1 MRKNILLAIFMAVV
15 CHFNVWAAMDT
26 DKHWNCDPTLY
37 PDNMTIVGVVEIDG
51 AEQGNTSL
59 EVGAFCGTECRGSE
73 MLHHFPQVER
83 YLVFLTV
90 YGEDNDAI
98 TFKLYDHDT
107 EMELDAYIDGM
118 TFTINAMHGTPIE
131 PYEFNFIPYYNVTVA
146 ANPTEAGS
154 VSGGGHFLA
163 HEPVTLTATPNTGYG
178 FVNWTEDGV
187 VVGTES
193 TLQFENLGDR
203 SLVANFE
210 MIMHHVDVGVNF
222 EAAGSATGA
231 GDFQEGSTVTVS
243 ATPNTGFVFD
253 RWSENGETVS
263 NSASYAFA
271 IWGDRDLT
279 AEFKL
284 AITDT
289 TAFSCV
295 EYDWHGQNYTSSG
308 TYYDTLSS
316 YLGIDSIVALHLTI
330 YPAYAYNL
338 YETACDSFL
347 WNDTYYYESGDYVD
361 AHQSIHGC
369 DSIYTLHLTINT
381 TRPLGNFTYMVPAN
395 NYINRYTDVNFY
407 WDGVVNANCYDF
419 YFWED
424 GNDRPTDPT
433 IANSTSVTAQRSGLE
448 HGITYHWCVVAKNEC
463 VEIESAERTFVCQLD
478 PAMSVI
484 PQGSLD
490 FGEVE
495 VGQSSSKNIAVSA
508 TALSEDISYSFLENE
523 YGADADF
530 FIITPSSNWNALK
543 GGTLQVTFT
552 PVAEQLYYNSAI
564 RIASGAFV
572 DTIYFTGSMANR
584 YVFTTNVDG
593 DVFTANDSITIT
605 GHVADVLG
613 NDVSDLDVDVYLLV
627 WGMRTTLRTT
637 SDENG
642 DYTVKYGP
650 RSSESGYYQV
660 GSCEK
665 NKNASAIH
673 DAFDIPGMSRTT
685 NNFIIWD
692 IYQDETVTGSISI
705 RNRSRIPLGS
715 IQVVPVAVPDGL
727 EASFDSFSLDALE
740 TGDLHYTFTGTEIST
755 NNNYAEAVFQ
765 LVSSDGITLNLTCYY
780 LCRQRRGD
788 LDVYPPSV
796 STTMKRNAQKMLT
809 FQVTN
814 NGNGETGAIS
824 IDLPNVEWMTVM
836 GGDSLASI
844 AVGDS
849 VAFSIRLFP
858 DENVPLTEYTG
869 NLAVNCA
876 NGNGFSVPYTIQA
889 TSDSTGM
896 LIVDV
901 TDDYT
906 YNTNNGSGP
915 HLEGASVYVV
925 GYYSLETVAQG
936 ETDSDGLFTVEDL
949 PEGYYY
955 LTVRAQSHDEYNNG
969 IIYIEGGKTNTQE
982 IYLQFQ
988 AISASWTVV
997 LTEVQDEYG
1006 LFLNNEIKTNVPVP
1020 VVLIES
1026 PSFFDTLE
1034 YGDTLQYSM
1043 TVSNRGLV
1051 DAYDTHITIEENYD
1065 EYVFIPMF
1073 DVIDTIHPHDV
1084 IIVPCIMT
1092 RVNEGREASSGRD
1105 LCKIGFDKSLAWYR
1119 CNQQLKCVEYQT
1131 QFTVGAPFVCS
1142 DYASYHPVSQTN
1154 PTNPTN
1160 NSNSGN
1166 SYPVNPP
1173 IPNGLQN
1180 NSYQSHQNASPEV
1193 ATTSQDCVPCWKS
1206 LDLPMTRTGES
1217 LLDYDAELQELI
1229 RMSRSYT
1236 TEDLSCTETGNNGT
1250 EWPLWAQTGDIS
1262 KIDPEL
1268 QTLMRDS
1275 RDGNE
1280 TFRVIIEMKDQYD
1293 NPNLERGTALM
1304 TRAERRDYVVN
1315 ELKRFSESSQAE
1327 VTRYLDAQATR
1338 GGVRVLH
1345 HFWIFNGI
1353 CCEATANCIDEL
1365 STRYDVRY
1373 MSLDAGIE
1381 LDETIIEEE
1390 RENEPLR
1397 FVEWH
1402 VSKVRANDVW
1412 NYPNSPGYTGAG
1424 VIVAILDTGV
1434 NYNHNAISDN
1444 MWNKSTDP
1452 NYDPNFPNHGWDFV
1466 DNDDDPMDG
1475 DTDDGHGSHVAGI
1488 VASHGLLHKSG
1499 IAPGATIMAIRM
1511 SGGNN
1516 WLTASFQGFEF
1527 AIEHGADIIN
1537 ASWGYKGIA
1546 CMSSYRDAMVNTM
1559 FAGVVVTK
1567 SAGNVGHKLGQYP
1580 RPNNITAP
1588 GGCPPPW
1595 HNDDQSVEGGL
1606 SALICVGNTDSHDIK
1621 YSHSSIGPVTWAN
1634 IEGYNDYDY
1643 IEGSSTEK
1651 GLIRPDISAPGTE
1664 IRSIRWNNN
1673 NGYHIL
1679 TGTSMAAPCVAGVIA
1694 LMLEANPYLTPAKI
1708 DSILET
1714 TAKPC
1719 QGLLTKNNGY
1729 GAGRV
1734 DAYDAVTAALHTDT
1748 PNGFHINVAEFP
1760 VCACSGVTGN
1770 GFYLPNEECTIE
1782 AFPAEYFLHWEKDG
1796 EIIPGGATL
1805 SFQVTEDANYTAVFV
1820 DNFPCHHIKIIDNP
1834 SGAADIEMINHPG
1847 GVSYDDTDWSF
1858 YYSGQTCTLSVTPIQ
1873 GYEFTKITKDG
1884 VDISTDPNYMFNT
1897 TEDITFV
1904 SFTVTEDASFAAHF
1918 KRNCTITTE
1927 AFPPEAGVVSAGGSY
1942 WTDDL
1947 CTVSAVPNQGFV
1959 FVGWYN
1965 SLLGI
1970 VPNSL
1975 QSEYSFVVKYKDIN
1989 LTAVFIPITQIGHY
2003 DFLSPPLLQDLTSG
2017 TSFLNGYS
2025 DAINNCSLAS
2035 NRDSNNEEGLV
2046 ERLDQCAN
2054 FYQSI
2059 LNVFINLFQEEE
2071 WLEEE
2076 NIAQFLD
2083 NFNALMDPID
2093 QTVSP
2098 QAMQQLIELSE
2109 FTSVNASVVQ
2119 SFVDRWNRSVQYW
2132 NEGIYTLADLP
2143 EGYDPNFVQQDST
2156 ILQPAEAACEYAVA
2170 NGFSNFADMYYTSLS
2185 DCNDLVREHQT
2196 DVCAKVSVQFKQTMA
2211 MTREAFEGTL
2221 KITNGHTTDPMQN
2234 IDVNLTIKDAYGQD
2248 KTDLFQINVVSL
2260 DKITEVDGSGTLAAQ
2275 TEGVVQFLMIPT
2287 IEAAP
2292 ETTVIYSFGGSF
2304 TFLDPFSGE
2313 EMTYQLYPVDL
2324 EVYPGPNLFIDY
2336 FVQRDIIS
2344 DDPLTQD
2351 TIEPM
2356 EEAEIAM
2363 MIRNLGAG
2371 PANNVYLESAQ
2382 PEIINNQNNL
2392 LIAID
2397 MSGSAMNGERRPFGM
2412 TNIPFGTIESHTNG
2426 IAEWY
2431 FTSSLIG
2438 RVVNSTAQV
2447 VHNNSYG
2454 NPKLSL
2460 VSAVNTHELIKAIL
2474 AYGALNDSI
2483 NDFLVNEIFDLGHI
2497 PDKLYFS
2504 NGDTTNV
2511 VKADHL
2517 VALDS
2522 VTHQNNTVILELY
2535 PSAAGWNYD
2544 TVADPG
2550 HGLYELLSCTRSDGQ
2565 EVPLNNVWITHVT
2578 IPHDDTP
2585 IHENLLHIVDTLST
2599 DEMVTY
2605 TLVYDVVLIETYEIT
2620 AAANS
2625 DEWGTV
2631 TGGGTYEEG
2640 TTCTLTATPAEGYAF
2655 VNWTKDGEVVST
2667 EATYS
2672 FTVIEAGNYIGNFGL
2687 ITNQAITLE
2696 QGWNWWSSY
2705 INLEANGLTQVE
2717 NGLGNDGI
2725 YIKSQD
2731 NGFVGKD
2738 GSDWYGSLLGLH
2750 NQDMYMIQ
2758 ASAPVQ
2764 FTMSGVCVNASQL
2777 DMDLV
2782 TGWNWIGYP
2791 LTSEQS
2797 VNNALSQL
2805 DANDGDIL
2813 KTLDKMCIYDVDGW
2827 YGTLHNMNPGQ
2838 GYLFYSEQPHSFNYV
2853 VGRDEL
2859 KENLNWLCHWNSKAR
2874 YYGNN
2879 MSFIATV
2886 ALNGEELR
2894 SEAYEL
2900 AAFCNGTSLGSTRLL
2915 YNARRDRYYALLPV
2929 PGEEGMKVS
2938 FRLYQADSGYEYPDQ
2953 AEETCSFVING
2964 INGSLDEPVVLHF
2977 GSENQA
2983 EAAVLR
2989 FYPNPVKKDG
2999 MVRLSLPETVG
3010 PVRVEIYNVLDVLL
3024 VTEEITGN
3032 SFNIGSTLA
3041 SGTYVLRVFDGK
3053 GKMYYGKLIVE

>member
-118 TFTINAMHGTPIE
+118 TFTINAMHGTPME

-146 ANPTEAGS
+146 AYPTEAGS
-154 VSGGGHFLA
+154 VAGGGHLLA
-163 HEPVTLTATPNTGYG
+163 HEQVTLTATPNTGYG
-178 FVNWTEDGV
+178 FVNWTENGV
-187 VVGTES
+187 VVGAEPI
-193 TLQFENLGDR
+193 LQFENLGDR

-210 MIMHHVDVGVNF
+210 IIMHHVDVGVNF
-222 EAAGSATGA
+222 EVAGSATGA
-231 GDFQEGSTVTVS
+231 GDFQECSTVTVS

-715 IQVVPVAVPDGL
+715 IQVVPIAVPEGL

-755 NNNYAEAVFQ
+755 NNSYAEAVFQ

-896 LIVDV
+896 LVVDV

-997 LTEVQDEYG
+997 PTEVQDEYG

-1020 VVLIES
+1020 VVLIEG

-1092 RVNEGREASSGRD
+1092 RVEGGREASSGRD

-1154 PTNPTN
+1154 PNNPN
-1160 NSNSGN
+1160 NNSGN
-1166 SYPVNPP
+1166 SNPVNPP

-1206 LDLPMTRTGES
+1206 LNLPVTRTGES

-1236 TEDLSCTETGNNGT
+1236 TEDLSCTETGNTAT
-1250 EWPLWAQTGDIS
+1250 EWPLWTQTGDLS

-1315 ELKRFSESSQAE
+1315 ELKRFSEGSQSE
-1327 VTRYLDAQATR
+1327 ITRYLDALATR

-1345 HFWIFNGI
+1345 HFWIFNGV
-1353 CCEATANCIDEL
+1353 CCEATASCIDEL
-1365 STRYDVRY
+1365 SLRNDVRFV
-1373 MSLDAGIE
+1373 SLDKKIVM
-1381 LDETIIEEE
+1381 DDPME
-1390 RENEPLR
+1390 RSGDDRANPPQTG
-1397 FVEWH
+1397 VQWH
-1402 VSKVRANDVW
+1402 VSRIQADQVW
-1412 NYPNSPGYTGAG
+1412 DMGYNGNG
-1424 VIVAILDTGV
+1424 VVVAIIDTGV
-1434 NYNHNAISDN
+1434 NYEHEDIKNK
-1444 MWNKSTDP
+1444 MWDGGEQYK
-1452 NYDPNFPNHGWDFV
+1452 HGWDFYEN
-1466 DNDDDPMDG
+1466 DNDPMDR
-1475 DTDDGHGSHVAGI
+1475 TTEVGHGTHVAGI
-1488 VASHGLLHKSG
+1488 VAGDGTQYKTG
-1499 IAPGATIMAIRM
+1499 VAPGATIMALKVAGDYHSDDNDEFGSQSIV
-1511 SGGNN
+1511 GH
-1516 WLTASFQGFEF
+1516 AVEF
-1527 AIEHGADIIN
+1527 AVEHGADVLNLSIGWHG
-1537 ASWGYKGIA
+1537 SGGIA
-1546 CMSSYRDAMVNTM
+1546 YFRKKFENVLK
-1559 FAGVVVTK
+1559 AGVVAVV
-1567 SAGNVGHKLGQYP
+1567 SAGNQRGNYQV
-1580 RPNNITAP
+1580 PNMIDAP
-1588 GGCPPPW
+1588 GNCPPPW
-1595 HNDDQSVEGGL
+1595 CHPDQDQVLPSGYEYKP
-1606 SALICVGNTDSHDIK
+1606 SAVICVGATTKAEENTIAW
-1621 YSHSSIGPVTWAN
+1621 YSSIGPVTWQN
-1634 IEGYNDYDY
+1634 VVGYHDFPYEN
-1643 IEGSSTEK
+1643 GSSTNT
-1651 GLIRPDISAPGTE
+1651 GLIRPDIVAPGGLGKNEPGSVWSLRHNHFNWISNSYT
-1664 IRSIRWNNN
+1664 
-1673 NGYHIL
+1673 GYVGYQ
-1679 TGTSMAAPCVAGVIA
+1679 GTSMATPCVAGVVA
-1694 LMLEANPYLTPAKI
+1694 LMLQANPNLTPEKI
-1708 DSILET
+1708 DEILET
-1714 TAKPC
+1714 TATHLGEP
-1719 QGLLTKNNGY
+1719 GKNNQY
-1729 GAGRV
+1729 GSGLVNAK
-1734 DAYDAVTAALHTDT
+1734 AAVTAALALLDDMPQRYHITTDQVPFSYCT
-1748 PNGFHINVAEFP
+1748 TVSGGGYYEFGEQCELQASPEYFSHWERNGEFISDEPNITVDVTADAHYVAYYDEAVVCYYVEVTTNLLEGVSGSIIVDGGNGVGVYPNGFGIYSYYINQP
-1760 VCACSGVTGN
+1760 
-1770 GFYLPNEECTIE
+1770 CT
-1782 AFPAEYFLHWEKDG
+1782 
-1796 EIIPGGATL
+1796 
-1805 SFQVTEDANYTAVFV
+1805 
-1820 DNFPCHHIKIIDNP
+1820 
-1834 SGAADIEMINHPG
+1834 
-1847 GVSYDDTDWSF
+1847 VSI
-1858 YYSGQTCTLSVTPIQ
+1858 TPKQ
-1873 GYEFTKITKDG
+1873 GYEFHGWFNGDG
-1884 VDISTDPNYMFNT
+1884 EFIPVPMIPMFSDYT
-1897 TEDITFV
+1897 
-1904 SFTVTEDASFAAHF
+1904 FTV
-1918 KRNCTITTE
+1918 
-1927 AFPPEAGVVSAGGSY
+1927 
-1942 WTDDL
+1942 
-1947 CTVSAVPNQGFV
+1947 
-1959 FVGWYN
+1959 
-1965 SLLGI
+1965 
-1970 VPNSL
+1970 
-1975 QSEYSFVVKYKDIN
+1975 KDN
-1989 LTAVFIPITQIGHY
+1989 TKLTAVITPIPITYGAGAVA
-2003 DFLSPPLLQDLTSG
+2003 PPPTLQDLS
-2017 TSFLNGYS
+2017 SNANLLNSYS
-2025 DAINNCSLAS
+2025 DAISNCTSGNS
-2035 NRDSNNEEGLV
+2035 RDSNEGENLISQ
-2046 ERLDQCAN
+2046 LDQCYN
-2054 FYQSI
+2054 FYQAI
-2059 LNVFINLFQEEE
+2059 LNVYTNLFQEAEWMEE
-2071 WLEEE
+2071 Q

-2083 NFNALMDPID
+2083 NFYAFMDPID
-2093 QTVSP
+2093 RTVSP

-2109 FTSVNASVVQ
+2109 LTSANAATIQ
-2119 SFVDRWNRSVQYW
+2119 SFVERWNRSVQYW

-2170 NGFSNFADMYYTSLS
+2170 NGFSNFSDMYYTSLS

-2292 ETTVIYSFGGSF
+2292 DDTVIYSFGGSF

-2324 EVYPGPNLFIDY
+2324 EVYPGPNLYIDY

-2522 VTHQNNTVILELY
+2522 VTHQNNTVTLELY

-2565 EVPLNNVWITHVT
+2565 EIPLNNVWITHVT

-2620 AAANS
+2620 ATANS

-2672 FTVIEAGNYIGNFGL
+2672 FTVTEAGDYIGNFGL

-2705 INLEANGLTQVE
+2705 IDLEANGLTQVE
-2717 NGLGNDGI
+2717 NGLGENGI

-2738 GSDWYGSLLGLH
+2738 GSDWFGSLLGLH

-2797 VNNALSQL
+2797 VNNALLQL

-2859 KENLNWLCHWNSKAR
+2859 KEELNWLCHWNSKAR